1 MVNHMMSAEEG
12 HPIYVV
18 EALQEALPNSGNPR
32 AAGAREHTHRLS
44 EPSEED
50 ASELLT
56 APESRIPTMVLR
68 VSRPLI
74 VCALGVVLGL
84 SLTWTCCFLRTT
96 TLHSL
101 ASIGSPVE
109 CPLFEKQKARGPPEP
124 QLILVGIM
132 TAAKYVDSRA
142 YNVWRTWAQ
151 HIPGKILFFVAE
163 GTTSV
168 HPDMP
173 LVRLKGVD
181 DVYPPQKKSFA
192 MLKWMAD
199 NHMDNFHWFLRAD
212 DDLYVNTDKL
222 EDFLRSLDPN
232 KAQFLGQAGLGNS
245 AEYGQ
250 LALGQ
255 QDNYCMGGPGVIFS
269 RETLRLVSP
278 HLESCLVELLTTH
291 EDVEVGRCVRKHVG
305 VACTWNYEMQ
315 TLFHNNQT
323 VPQAYQ
329 NGLEELHR
337 AITLHPV
344 KKPSLMRRIH
354 ANALAG
360 RIKKLRSKRS
370 DLFAD
375 LSSTP
380 KVSLIRRVANA
391 SSDISYWDYI
401 ASNNIL
407 FCANQVTC
415 PRHTVDL
422 SIRTEIAEIITHL
435 FEEFNANARQRGR
448 VLQFQNLQYGYM
460 RVEPRHGVDY
470 ILDMI
475 LWFKKFRPPHR
486 TTLSV
491 RRHAYVQQT
500 FGELQI
506 QSDEDYRRQ
515 RYQSS
520 ILAENPDVEF
530 DNLDTSMTKPSNHLF
545 IVLPLSGRAETFK
558 RFANN
563 LMTVTSKNQDSISLV
578 IVHFDAESPAEN
590 EGIRKTIDLI
600 REQSNIDV
608 RMKDMGKQNF
618 SRGLA
623 LTRGAGSL
631 SNDSLMFFTDV
642 DMLFTA
648 DTLSRIRL
656 NTVKGSQVYFPIV
669 FSEFSPESWEE
680 LDRLET
686 NAFHYG
692 RRRGYFRHFGF
703 GLVSIFKQD
712 LDAVGG
718 FNNKIQGW
726 GLEDVDLFEKVVKSP
741 KLRIIR
747 APDPGLVHI
756 YHPIHCGNDMP
767 PAQLK
772 MCLGSKAASL
782 ASLDYLVK
790 QVSVIA

>member
-1 MVNHMMSAEEG
+1 M
-12 HPIYVV
+12 
-18 EALQEALPNSGNPR
+18 LF
-32 AAGAREHTHRLS
+32 
-44 EPSEED
+44 
-50 ASELLT
+50 
-56 APESRIPTMVLR
+56 R

-74 VCALGVVLGL
+74 VCVIGILLGMSV
-84 SLTWTCCFLRTT
+84 TWTCGFLRTA
-96 TLHSL
+96 TLPAL
-101 ASIGSPVE
+101 AAMGSGKTPFE
-109 CPLFEKQKARGPPEP
+109 CPQAQKEKPRFPKEP
-124 QLILVGIM
+124 DLLLVGIM
-132 TAAKYVDSRA
+132 TAAKYVDTRA
-142 YNVWRTWAQ
+142 YNVWRTWAK

-163 GTTSV
+163 GTNSI

-173 LVRLKGVD
+173 LIRLKGVN

-199 NHMDNFHWFLRAD
+199 NHMNNFHWFLRAD

-232 KAQFLGQAGLGNS
+232 KAQFLGQAGQGNS

-255 QDNYCMGGPGVIFS
+255 QDNYCMGGPGVILS

-278 HLESCLVELLTTH
+278 HLQSCLSELLTTH

-329 NGLEELHR
+329 GGLEELR
-337 AITLHPV
+337 KAITLHPV
-344 KKPSLMRRIH
+344 KKTSLMRRIH
-354 ANALAG
+354 ANALSNQ
-360 RIKKLRSKRS
+360 IKKLRSKRT
-370 DLFAD
+370 DLLSD

-380 KVSLIRRVANA
+380 KVSLVRREANLSTDLA
-391 SSDISYWDYI
+391 YWDYI

-407 FCANQVTC
+407 FCANEVMC

-422 SIRTEIAEIITHL
+422 SIRTEISDIITQL
-435 FEEFNANARQRGR
+435 FEEFNVNARQRGR

-486 TTLSV
+486 ATLSV
-491 RRHAYVQQT
+491 RRHAYVQQS
-500 FGELQI
+500 FGPIETQT
-506 QSDEDYRRQ
+506 DEGYRRQ
-515 RYQSS
+515 RYLRNV
-520 ILAENPDVEF
+520 LAKSPDATFVNIDESTF
-530 DNLDTSMTKPSNHLF
+530 QAADHIN
-545 IVLPLSGRAETFK
+545 IVLPLSGRAETFR

-563 LMTVTSKNQDSISLV
+563 LMTVTSKNQESVSLV
-578 IVHFDAESPAEN
+578 VVLYDSGSTSEDEMVH
-590 EGIRKTIDLI
+590 KTIDLI
-600 REQSNIDV
+600 RQQSKIGV
-608 RMKDMGKQNF
+608 MVKEMGKQNF
-618 SRGLA
+618 SRGVA
-623 LTRGAGSL
+623 LTRGAELL
-631 SNDSLMFFTDV
+631 SADSLMFFSDV

-648 DTLSRIRL
+648 DTLDRIRL
-656 NTVKGSQVYFPIV
+656 NTVKGAQVYFPIV
-669 FSEFSPESWEE
+669 FSEFSPESWSE

-703 GLVSIFKQD
+703 GLVAIYKED
-712 LDAVGG
+712 LSAVGG
-718 FNNKIQGW
+718 FDSNIQGW
-726 GLEDVDLFEKVVKSP
+726 GMEDVDLFEKVVKAP
-741 KLRIIR
+741 ALRIIR

-756 YHPIHCGNDMP
+756 YHPIHCGSEMP
-767 PAQLK
+767 APQLK

-782 ASLDYLVK
+782 ASIDYLVN
-790 QVSVIA
+790 QISVIA